1 MSGWTNGRPTN
12 SPAPS
17 AGSSSLSSH
26 APSTSSHGY
35 IAPTGG
41 TTPAP
46 LMLGSSTVGRAG
58 SVNSVDPFNGRF
70 ADDTSTFDTLADLFL
85 GEFTAG
91 REAESQNGSRSVA
104 AGITANDS
112 ILSGVRGTSAVRLA
126 DAQSSP
132 QRARPGVE
140 LLILGHLPAL
150 ASIWGT
156 QYLRDSVRTLG
167 APIGSLRLQAG
178 FASVEIFPESG
189 APVALGAAGTLEQ
202 AIASASRMIGRWVIR
217 TDASDEL
224 EFVDGEIV
232 ETITLLTGA
241 DEAATIGAYRTIKQ
255 LAARFEEVSPTPAPN
270 LRVVVMGSDAAQASA
285 VGEKLAATARQCL
298 GREVACRTASAK
310 IGSVRP
316 AHLVYNG
323 HADGRPS
330 QVLHTLDHA
339 LNTMM
344 NERAAANMAV
354 IALPTPPAAP
364 VPRPSSHSGFPSP
377 SLKADDS
384 IFGDLAAGASSNPAR
399 SSTGTPL
406 FEEIMPKGRASSPS
420 VPTPPMHSIDLD
432 PDELP
437 IRVKFETPK
446 QRSAERAA
454 ELAASVPA
462 AMDEP
467 ASLLPLGLQSPVA
480 ASTRMSIR
488 PEPLIER
495 IAPLP
500 AQTSAPLA
508 TAQDDSQALAHHL
521 SGLATLNLSCP
532 YAPDVEFALDA
543 TGRLQ
548 VLARFDRRHLD
559 ESSLG
564 VLLIA
569 AEWALAHGTLLRA
582 AAPSLTGR
590 ADATIN
596 TDHKPVMHVFTAE
609 PKRVRRL
616 LETDVRVHLLSPV
629 NVDGRAGWFCT
640 ALN

>member
-12 SPAPS
+12 SPTPS

-26 APSTSSHGY
+26 APSAPSHGY

-58 SVNSVDPFNGRF
+58 GVNSVDPFSERF

-91 REAESQNGSRSVA
+91 REAESQSGPRSVA
-104 AGITANDS
+104 AGITANGS

-126 DAQSSP
+126 DAQPSS

-189 APVALGAAGTLEQ
+189 APVALGAATTLDQ
-202 AIASASRMIGRWVIR
+202 AIASASRMVGRWVIR

-270 LRVVVMGSDAAQASA
+270 LRVVVMGTDAAQASA

-344 NERAAANMAV
+344 NERAAASVAV
-354 IALPTPPAAP
+354 TNLPTPPAAP
-364 VPRPSSHSGFPSP
+364 VTLQSSPSP

-384 IFGDLAAGASSNPAR
+384 IFGDMPATASSKPAR
-399 SSTGTPL
+399 ASTGTPL
-406 FEEIMPKGRASSPS
+406 FEEILPKGRASSPS
-420 VPTPPMHSIDLD
+420 MPTPPMHSIDLD

-467 ASLLPLGLQSPVA
+467 SSLMPLGLRTPVVPSP
-480 ASTRMSIR
+480 RMALR
-488 PEPLIER
+488 PEPMIER
-495 IAPLP
+495 IEAEP
-500 AQTSAPLA
+500 A
-508 TAQDDSQALAHHL
+508 AQFAKEHRDEVQALAHHL
-521 SGLATLNLSCP
+521 TGLATLNLTCP

-543 TGRLQ
+543 SGRLQ